1 MIETVCIPIL
11 FIALAVNIPVF
22 IAYLI
27 GLQFEVKNP
36 SCKEDVNDVKRNV
49 LMTKIVQG
57 FNVLILLVLI
67 IIFSLI

>member
-57 FNVLILLVLI
+57 FNILILLVLI